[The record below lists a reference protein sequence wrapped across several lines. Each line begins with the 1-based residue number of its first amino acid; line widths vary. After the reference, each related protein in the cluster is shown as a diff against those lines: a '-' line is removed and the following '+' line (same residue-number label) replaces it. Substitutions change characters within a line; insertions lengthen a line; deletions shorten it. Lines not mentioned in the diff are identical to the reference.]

1 MNCTIFFYHN
11 RYHDIRA
18 RHYCVGQKGVYD
30 ISLDLLSDFIKKYPG
45 KAKFATIILSQI
57 THNNYN
63 ILGYMD
69 DSLLKTLQE
78 IHQLPN
84 TILILNSIKGNLIGK
99 LGQLAEGVAEYKHPL
114 LSVYVSKDLR
124 QKYKFN
130 KERVSQIVSPFD
142 VHATVKE
149 LVSGKPYTHKY
160 GLSLFDQ
167 NFVSKRDCLK
177 AGVSKKTC
185 FVVKCK

>member
-1 MNCTIFFYHN
+1 LCWTERSVRHL
-11 RYHDIRA
+11 IR
-18 RHYCVGQKGVYD
+18 
-30 ISLDLLSDFIKKYPG
+30 LLTDFIKKYPG
-45 KAKFATIILSQI
+45 KAKLATIILSQI

-63 ILGYMD
+63 ILGYLD

-84 TILILNSIKGNLIGK
+84 TILILNSIKGSLIGK
-99 LGQLAEGVAEYKHPL
+99 LGQLVEGVAEYKHPL
-114 LSVYVSKDLR
+114 LSVYVSKDLH

-149 LVSGKPYTHKY
+149 LVSGMSYTHKY

-167 NFVSKRDCLK
+167 NSVSKRDCFK
-177 AGVSKKTC
+177 AGVPKKMC
-185 FVVKCK
+185 PIAKCK